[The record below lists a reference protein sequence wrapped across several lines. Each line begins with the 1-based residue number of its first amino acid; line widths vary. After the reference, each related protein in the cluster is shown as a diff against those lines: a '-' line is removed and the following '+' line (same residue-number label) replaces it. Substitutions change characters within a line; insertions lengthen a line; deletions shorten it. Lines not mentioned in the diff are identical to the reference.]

1 MNIIVV
7 IICVTIGYVSGLCIG
22 LYIGKNMIRTSCPGI
37 IKIARD
43 EENKGYYLA
52 LDVRGNDALK
62 EMYESDTVTFEV
74 RRMPDTQ
81 IKQGL

>member
-1 MNIIVV
+1 MNVLV
-7 IICVTIGYVSGLCIG
+7 CIICATIGYLVGVHV
-22 LYIGKNMIRTSCPGI
+22 GKNTMRMSCPGI

-43 EENKGYYLA
+43 EEDKGFYFA
-52 LDVRGNDALK
+52 LEVKGNDALK
-62 EMYESDTVTFEV
+62 EMYESDTVAFEV

>member
-1 MNIIVV
+1 MNIIVG
-7 IICVTIGYVSGLCIG
+7 IICVTIGYVAGLHV
-22 LYIGKNMIRTSCPGI
+22 GKNMTRMSCPGI
-37 IKIARD
+37 IKMARD
-43 EENKGYYLA
+43 EEDKGFYFA
-52 LDVRGNDALK
+52 LEVKGNDSLK

>member
-1 MNIIVV
+1 MNVIVG
-7 IICVTIGYVSGLCIG
+7 IICVTIGYIVGLHV
-22 LYIGKNMIRTSCPGI
+22 GKDMIRTSCPGI
-37 IKIARD
+37 IKMARD
-43 EENKGYYLA
+43 DEDKGFYFA
-52 LDVRGNDALK
+52 LEVKGNDALK

>member
-1 MNIIVV
+1 MNVLVV
-7 IICVTIGYVSGLCIG
+7 FICVTIGYVAGLHV
-22 LYIGKNMIRTSCPGI
+22 GKNIIKMSCPGI
-37 IKIARD
+37 IKMARD
-43 EENKGYYLA
+43 EEDKGFYFA
-52 LDVRGNDALK
+52 LEVKGKDALK

>member
-1 MNIIVV
+1 MNVIVV
-7 IICVTIGYVSGLCIG
+7 MICVTIGYVAG
-22 LYIGKNMIRTSCPGI
+22 LYIGKNIIKMSCPGI

-43 EENKGYYLA
+43 EEDKGYYFA
-52 LDVRGNDALK
+52 LEVRGKDSLK
-62 EMYESDTVTFEV
+62 DMYESDTVTFEV

>member
-1 MNIIVV
+1 MNVLV
-7 IICVTIGYVSGLCIG
+7 CIICVTLGYIVGMHV
-22 LYIGKNMIRTSCPGI
+22 GKNTIKMSCPGI

-43 EENKGYYLA
+43 EEDKGFYFA
-52 LDVRGNDALK
+52 LEVKGNDALK

-74 RRMPDTQ
+74 RRMSDTQ

>member
-1 MNIIVV
+1 MNVIVG
-7 IICVTIGYVSGLCIG
+7 IICVTIGYVAGLHV
-22 LYIGKNMIRTSCPGI
+22 GKNIIKMSCPGI
-37 IKIARD
+37 IKMARD
-43 EENKGYYLA
+43 EEDKGYYFA
-52 LDVRGNDALK
+52 LEVRGKDALK

>member
-1 MNIIVV
+1 MNIIVF
-7 IICVTIGYVSGLCIG
+7 IICIIIGYIAGLRV
-22 LYIGKNMIRTSCPGI
+22 GKNIIRRSCQGI

-43 EENKGYYLA
+43 EEDKGFYFA
-52 LDVRGNDALK
+52 LEVRGKDALK
-62 EMYESDTVTFEV
+62 EIYESDTVTFEV

>member
-1 MNIIVV
+1 MNVLV
-7 IICVTIGYVSGLCIG
+7 CIICVTIGYLVGMHV
-22 LYIGKNMIRTSCPGI
+22 GKNAMRMSCPGI

-43 EENKGYYLA
+43 DEDKGYYFA
-52 LDVRGNDALK
+52 LEIKGKGKEELE
-62 EMYESDTVTFEV
+62 EMYKSDTVTFEV